1 MGNIVS
7 YKDFN
12 YIKMSNGLTDV
23 FIEVI
28 GISGSFL
35 ASEDFEKTMIIWIL
49 EKDQDSLGR
58 GTIGFDLCEMLWDEE
73 YFSKQKEFMLKVI
86 KASKNKLG
94 WNILGYEPNEELIM
108 PTLSKFEHIIKTFK
122 KEDIVNENIVEWVKD
137 VYEYYPNYPAYDKC
151 SKHNIFKTIF
161 GCYICKRYGFLNE

>member
-1 MGNIVS
+1 MENIVS

-58 GTIGFDLCEMLWDEE
+58 GTIGFDVCEMLW
-73 YFSKQKEFMLKVI
+73 
-86 KASKNKLG
+86 
-94 WNILGYEPNEELIM
+94 YE
-108 PTLSKFEHIIKTFK
+108 
-122 KEDIVNENIVEWVKD
+122 
-137 VYEYYPNYPAYDKC
+137 
-151 SKHNIFKTIF
+151 
-161 GCYICKRYGFLNE
+161 